1 LYVQEG
7 LANVWKENILEN
19 LEAEV
24 LEYELAGEFLA
35 NLMKEFEKRA
45 KEVVKVA
52 ELKRLEQR

>member
-1 LYVQEG
+1 MDTIVCTRG
-7 LANVWKENILEN
+7 LSKCMER
-19 LEAEV
+19 
-24 LEYELAGEFLA
+24 EFLA

>member
-1 LYVQEG
+1 MYVQEG